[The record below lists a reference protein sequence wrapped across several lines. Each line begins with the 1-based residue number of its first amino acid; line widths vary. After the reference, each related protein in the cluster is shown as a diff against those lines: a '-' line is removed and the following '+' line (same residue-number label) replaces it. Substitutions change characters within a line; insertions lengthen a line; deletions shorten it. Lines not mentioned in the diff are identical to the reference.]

1 MSKTSGVKE
10 SWLSRH
16 LGEFYL
22 TMGAIFFSFNGVIV
36 TLVLDH
42 MSTFRLAQV
51 RAVGAFSLLFLF
63 TFIQDRKSLSA
74 TKKEIPTLVFY
85 GVFGF
90 AMVQLGYFVGI
101 SQGVPL
107 SLVLILE
114 FTAPIWIVL
123 WIKFVRKGEV
133 ARDMWIAILLALVGL
148 VLVAKVWEGLTFDLV
163 GIIGSIGSAIAL
175 AIYFLMGEKQ
185 GKTRSAQAMVV
196 WGLGFA
202 GLFWCIV
209 LPVWNFPFEV
219 FSTQM
224 NLQGTFDQYS
234 LPGWALIG
242 YIVVFGTM
250 VPYLFV
256 MGGIR
261 RLNASTSSVIGMSEP
276 VLAGIFA
283 WIWLAQAWTLIQLL
297 GCAIVLIGIYIAD
310 RAKTSVTS
318 Q

>member
-1 MSKTSGVKE
+1 MSKSGGVKE